1 MKIAED
7 NKLYTANEARE
18 ILGYAHL
25 SYMYYLIDEGRL
37 QAMKIGRKWRV
48 KGEWINDY
56 VAKSNA

>member
-48 KGEWINDY
+48 KG
-56 VAKSNA
+56 